1 MAKNRIKK
9 VVKVKD
15 EETEMGTRT
24 LVFTFVAMILLSLFI
39 YFLTDVM
46 KKKEASKK
54 QEEIVEIDNNKILLG
69 NLFNQSDKEYYVL
82 VYDYKDKFI
91 EFFDDLKNQYHDPRV
106 KLYESDLKDGL
117 NRRYIAEESNP
128 KATSLDDL
136 KISKETLIKISEG
149 KIVKFLEGPENIRP
163 ELEKEEK

>member
-54 QEEIVEIDNNKILLG
+54 QEEIVEIDNN
-69 NLFNQSDKEYYVL
+69 
-82 VYDYKDKFI
+82 
-91 EFFDDLKNQYHDPRV
+91 
-106 KLYESDLKDGL
+106 
-117 NRRYIAEESNP
+117 
-128 KATSLDDL
+128 
-136 KISKETLIKISEG
+136 
-149 KIVKFLEGPENIRP
+149 
-163 ELEKEEK
+163 